1 MAHDIRPTSVGI
13 IMDGNRRW
21 AKNHGVAKFEGHR
34 VGAQRLKEAVRFLR
48 DRGVRHTVLYAFS
61 TENWNRDSKEVA
73 YLLDLFV
80 VLLEKDVAELGAE
93 GFRIRFAG
101 QRERFSPKTQEL
113 MRMAEE
119 ETSSNTAAT
128 IWVCVSYGGRAEIIS
143 AARAAAEAGPIT
155 EESLSRNLWTSG
167 MPDPDVI
174 IRTGGE
180 KRLSGFLTWQSV
192 YSELFY
198 SDTLWPDFSNEE
210 LGAILVEFASRERRH
225 GK

>member
-1 MAHDIRPTSVGI
+1 
-13 IMDGNRRW
+13 MDGNRRW

-93 GFRIRFAG
+93 GFCIRFAG

-128 IWVCVSYGGRAEIIS
+128 IWICVSYGGRAEIIS

>member
-1 MAHDIRPTSVGI
+1 
-13 IMDGNRRW
+13 
-21 AKNHGVAKFEGHR
+21 
-34 VGAQRLKEAVRFLR
+34 
-48 DRGVRHTVLYAFS
+48 
-61 TENWNRDSKEVA
+61 
-73 YLLDLFV
+73 
-80 VLLEKDVAELGAE
+80 
-93 GFRIRFAG
+93 
-101 QRERFSPKTQEL
+101 
-113 MRMAEE
+113 MAEE

-128 IWVCVSYGGRAEIIS
+128 IWICVSYGGRAEIIS

-198 SDTLWPDFSNEE
+198 SATLVRRIHKGSECGRNHATVRQFQCGNSGNAQ
-210 LGAILVEFASRERRH
+210 LINGSTHKRSTRH
-225 GK
+225 GAVARR